1 MPSPSSRN
9 PQPMAG
15 GAAWGAAPG
24 RARAEVPE
32 GCRWPDLNF
41 PGILGCSVPSCKGHC
56 FVPRALGMESH
67 VLMFCWCFFFFLALG
82 VFFLPTRLAVFCRL
96 LLWAGASRGDV
107 WASRPRASCC
117 WLPLGQVS
125 LGETEAREGIQATSP
140 KSLGGN
146 GRSAARARAPGTS
159 PRTRGWARCCC
170 PPWIPP
176 TLWLCVL
183 GDRASPWLLLCPSG
197 CCCVRSRR
205 LSTSGTWPP
214 RLAGIPSPLTT
225 TRCA

>member
-1 MPSPSSRN
+1 MGSSPRPGSCRG
-9 PQPMAG
+9 PQGVQVARSELSWNFRLLCAFLQ
-15 GAAWGAAPG
+15 GALLCPT
-24 RARAEVPE
+24 
-32 GCRWPDLNF
+32 
-41 PGILGCSVPSCKGHC
+41 CSGDGEPC
-56 FVPRALGMESH
+56 FD
-67 VLMFCWCFFFFLALG
+67 VLLVFFFFLALG
-82 VFFLPTRLAVFCRL
+82 VFFLPTRLTVFCRL

-146 GRSAARARAPGTS
+146 GRSTARARAPGTS

-170 PPWIPP
+170 PPWVPP

-225 TRCA
+225 TPCA